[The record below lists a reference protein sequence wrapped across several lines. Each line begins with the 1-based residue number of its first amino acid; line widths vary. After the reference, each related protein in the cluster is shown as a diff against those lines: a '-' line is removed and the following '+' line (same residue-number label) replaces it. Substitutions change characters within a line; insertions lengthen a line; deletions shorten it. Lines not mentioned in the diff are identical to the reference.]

1 MKENKPLGMIF
12 PYRALWVISEV
23 LGNSTPK
30 SHFKHDK
37 LSLVRFGFPGF
48 VFPLGSLVAI

>member
-1 MKENKPLGMIF
+1 MIF

-30 SHFKHDK
+30 FHFKHDK